1 MQPVQA
7 AIPVGRY
14 GHSDARF
21 VVSEGDKGDA
31 IATRKYDAKSKQ
43 G

>member
-7 AIPVGRY
+7 AIPVGRF
-14 GHSDARF
+14 GRSDDRL